1 MLAVEICTTGAG
13 GAHWRPF
20 VFFGETHNFSM
31 ARCWERPRLVDKKFG
46 EIFPIFRKRSRTP
59 HDVFDSAAAIVTL
72 GFFLLLAQGSRQAIF
87 VSLQSDEDQGDAAFY
102 P

>member
-1 MLAVEICTTGAG
+1 
-13 GAHWRPF
+13 
-20 VFFGETHNFSM
+20 M

-46 EIFPIFRKRSRTP
+46 KYSRFYRKRSKTP

-87 VSLQSDEDQGDAAFY
+87 VPLQSDEDQGDAAFY